1 MTLYEDLGVSK
12 DADKATIKKAYRR
25 RAQKEHPD
33 RGGDAEKFHQITR
46 AYNVLYDDA
55 RRAHYD
61 QTGQDGVEDRQ
72 SVLMTRLAQLFCQI
86 IEQGDV
92 DHVDI
97 IESMKASI
105 VQGQNKNRAQIKTIE
120 QKIAKYE
127 KVKKRLSKNGG
138 GDNLFAQMVDGQI
151 AANKRGVEM
160 GNAEIER
167 QEEML
172 AILRGYK
179 YTVDYNDP
187 KTQTDMLRQYWNIAA
202 AEVFPGAR
210 R

>member
-1 MTLYEDLGVSK
+1 MTNNLYADLGVDK
-12 DADKATIKKAYRR
+12 TADKATIKRVYRK
-25 RAQKEHPD
+25 RAMKEHPD
-33 RGGDAEKFHQITR
+33 RGGTKEKFHAIQK
-46 AYNVLYDDA
+46 AYDVLSDDA

-72 SVLMTRLAQLFCQI
+72 SVLMTRLAQLFCQL

-97 IESMKASI
+97 IESMKANI
-105 VQGQNKNRAQIKTIE
+105 VAGQQANRAQIKTIE

-160 GNAEIER
+160 GIAEIAR

-172 AILRGYK
+172 AILRDYK
-179 YTVDYNDP
+179 YMVD
-187 KTQTDMLRQYWNIAA
+187 AA
-202 AEVFPGAR
+202 GPQIQWRTLGATMFASHS
-210 R
+210 